1 MIYLQYGRIKQKK
14 NRKILW
20 KDLIQGLKKFI
31 SLSNYE
37 WKSKKTTINNA
48 CSFIQ

>member
-1 MIYLQYGRIKQKK
+1 MDELNKKK

-37 WKSKKTTINNA
+37 
-48 CSFIQ
+48 